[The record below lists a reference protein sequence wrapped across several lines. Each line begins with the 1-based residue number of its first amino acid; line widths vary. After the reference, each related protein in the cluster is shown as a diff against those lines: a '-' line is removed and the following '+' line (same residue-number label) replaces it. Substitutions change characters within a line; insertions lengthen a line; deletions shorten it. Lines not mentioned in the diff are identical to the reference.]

1 VNPEQIWHDHFR
13 DALRAFLRAE
23 NARPDDVDVMRA
35 AKVAELALDAHTTRW
50 RHVSEKPERDRKP
63 TQPKLRLG
71 RLSRPPVP
79 REEP

>member
-1 VNPEQIWHDHFR
+1 VNPEQLWDSYFKE
-13 DALRAFLRAE
+13 ALRAFLRAE

-50 RHVSEKPERDRKP
+50 RHESERPKRERKDTAPQRIANL
-63 TQPKLRLG
+63 LR
-71 RLSRPPVP
+71 